1 MIKDPYQKET
11 IDSSTFDSNTF
22 DKYSFDGW
30 DTTQPRLYILIH
42 IL

>member
-1 MIKDPYQKET
+1 MVRYLFFNNKNKKSYIY
-11 IDSSTFDSNTF
+11 FV
-22 DKYSFDGW
+22 FDGW